1 MKKVDSI
8 TVVLLFGITL
18 FSIIFLSSFKSEG
31 ITLKIISKENKVI
44 NTDSLNNNP
53 DILDWYIDEG
63 NIITY
68 TKQDSISDAS
78 ERWDQ
83 FKTQS
88 RNNFLDAM
96 GYQESRNRYHIVNK
110 YGYMGKYQFGSSTLK
125 TLKIKVSR
133 SEFLRDTLL
142 QEEAM
147 LKLLLH
153 NKKRLQKYIDKYE
166 GQVIN
171 GVLVTESGLLAAAH
185 LGGQGSVR
193 KWFRNGK
200 VRKDG
205 NGIKITTY
213 MKRFSGYDL
222 YL

>member
-53 DILDWYIDEG
+53 DEG

-153 NKKRLQKYIDKYE
+153 NKKRLQKYIDKYK

>member
-96 GYQESRNRYHIVNK
+96 GYQESRNRDHIRK
-110 YGYMGKYQFGSSTLK
+110 IEST
-125 TLKIKVSR
+125 
-133 SEFLRDTLL
+133 
-142 QEEAM
+142 
-147 LKLLLH
+147 H
-153 NKKRLQKYIDKYE
+153 
-166 GQVIN
+166 VIR
-171 GVLVTESGLLAAAH
+171 EY
-185 LGGQGSVR
+185 
-193 KWFRNGK
+193 F
-200 VRKDG
+200 
-205 NGIKITTY
+205 
-213 MKRFSGYDL
+213 
-222 YL
+222 